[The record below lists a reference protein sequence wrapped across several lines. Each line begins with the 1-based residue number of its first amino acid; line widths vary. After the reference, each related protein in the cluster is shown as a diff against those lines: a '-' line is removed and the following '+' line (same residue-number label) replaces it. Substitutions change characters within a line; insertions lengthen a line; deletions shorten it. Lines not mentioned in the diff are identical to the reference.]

1 MSEFYISAKPAASHP
16 YYPKWFLS
24 EEAPETLE
32 DATFKSGASLA
43 LLDSLLA
50 DIGKNVPQ
58 EILRQRFTMA
68 AARNCLRLEGR
79 IVDTD
84 DIRDAYYLTKPGDE
98 MGPDGDMLEL
108 WRKACR
114 INLRNRDWIDR
125 LGALFDHRFGDDLD
139 SWIEAVEAARQSSN
153 PVTKAHAMLTL
164 VMHGVPYGETPAL
177 ILADAIL
184 ARHLNWQYLMPLA
197 SRHVDRRLFRNLLP
211 EKDRKGDFENLSL
224 VVFHNSVAQAAQ
236 DAYSYAYDL
245 AERVDFIKSVAPKL
259 RSKKSDA
266 VLDLFLT
273 EDLVAPSSML
283 SPKIRGTNITMTSR
297 SARRICDRLR
307 DLGAVS
313 EITNRSTAKLYGL

>member
-1 MSEFYISAKPAASHP
+1 MSKFHISANPAASRPH
-16 YYPKWFLS
+16 YPKWFFS

-50 DIGKNVPQ
+50 DTGKNVPQ
-58 EILRQRFTMA
+58 QILRQRFTMA
-68 AARNCLRLEGR
+68 TARNCLRLEGR

-114 INLRNRDWIDR
+114 INLRNRGWIDR
-125 LGALFDHRFGDDLD
+125 LGALFDHRFGDDLN
-139 SWIEAVEAARQSSN
+139 SWIEAVEAAKQSSN
-153 PVTKAHAMLTL
+153 PVTKAHAMLTH
-164 VMHGVPYGETPAL
+164 VMHDVPNGETPAL
-177 ILADAIL
+177 ILADALL
-184 ARHLNWQYLMPLA
+184 ARSLNWDYLLPLV
-197 SRHVDRRLFRNLLP
+197 SRNVKRRLFQNLLP
-211 EKDRKGDFENLSL
+211 EKDRKGDLENLSL
-224 VVFHNSVAQAAQ
+224 VDFHNSVTQAAQ
-236 DAYSYAYDL
+236 DAYWYGHDL
-245 AERVDFIKSVAPKL
+245 VERVDFIKSVAPKL
-259 RSKKSDA
+259 RSKKSEA